1 MLTARSQAL
10 SLGVHVVL
18 IALLMFAASQSIPA
32 PPQTAAPERV
42 TPLTFLPPPKT
53 PPKAI
58 DARSGGSNRTH
69 LPAKHGSPPPT
80 AQRTFIPPSS
90 SPRPQLALPI
100 TIAFDIPTVD
110 TSANI
115 GDPLSRLPN
124 GGLGSNGDNGIGNHG
139 CCGGIGE
146 SQSGPPG
153 LAVVRPGP
161 GVTPPQLLY
170 KVEPE
175 FSEEARKAKY
185 QGVVVLSIQVD
196 MSGTVRAV
204 RVQKG
209 LGLGLDE
216 KAMDAVSHWRFR
228 PGLRNGKPVVTEA
241 TVQVT
246 FQLL

>member
-1 MLTARSQAL
+1 MLTARSQAF
-10 SLGVHVVL
+10 SLGAHIVL
-18 IALLMFAASQSIPA
+18 IALLMFAASRSIPA
-32 PPQTAAPERV
+32 PPQTAAPEHV
-42 TPLTFLPPPKT
+42 TPLTFLPPPK
-53 PPKAI
+53 AG
-58 DARSGGSNRTH
+58 DARSGGSNRTQ

-80 AQRTFIPPSS
+80 ARRTFIPPAQ
-90 SPRPQLALPI
+90 SPHPLLALPI
-100 TIAFDIPTVD
+100 TIAFDIPTVA

-115 GDPLSRLPN
+115 GDPLSRLPI
-124 GGLGSNGDNGIGNHG
+124 GGLGANGDNGIGNHG
-139 CCGGIGE
+139 CCGGLGE

-153 LAVVRPGP
+153 IAVVHGR

-185 QGVVVLSIQVD
+185 QGVVVLSIHVD
-196 MSGTVRAV
+196 ATGTVRDV
-204 RVQKG
+204 RVQQS

-216 KAMDAVSHWRFR
+216 KAIDAVSHWRFR
-228 PGLRNGKPVVTEA
+228 PGLLDGKPVVTEA

>member
-18 IALLMFAASQSIPA
+18 IALLTFAASQSIPA
-32 PPQTAAPERV
+32 PPQTAAPEHV
-42 TPLTFLPPPKT
+42 TPLTFLPPPKA
-53 PPKAI
+53 PKAS
-58 DARSGGSNRTH
+58 DARGGGSNRTQ
-69 LPAKHGSPPPT
+69 LPARHGSPPP
-80 AQRTFIPPSS
+80 AAHRTFIPPTS
-90 SPRPQLALPI
+90 SPHPQLALPI

-110 TSANI
+110 TSADI

-124 GGLGSNGDNGIGNHG
+124 GGLGANGDKGIGNRG

-153 LAVVRPGP
+153 IAAVRGGR

-185 QGVVVLSIQVD
+185 QGVVVLSIHVD
-196 MSGTVRAV
+196 AAGAVRDV
-204 RVQKG
+204 RVQRG

-216 KAMDAVSHWRFR
+216 KAIDAVSHWRFR
-228 PGLRNGKPVVTEA
+228 PGLMDGKPVVTEA